1 MGWQGEKC
9 YLEMQES
16 LNSSRC
22 YFCYTC
28 CPRDNLKPMLWQVLA
43 GLFFNNFLDVKK
55 LSKGIHHLKCA
66 VIYMEFFRPFCLV
79 IGCWFIRSLSP
90 LGIHHFHLVWGLK
103 VSLTHAHRLGTSL
116 WLLFVTCCFC
126 LSFAPYPA
134 IYPWKR
140 FISPIWL
147 TQNTVQTSPLVHK
160 GALGSHNLTDV
171 LVSP

>member
-116 WLLFVTCCFC
+116 WLIC
-126 LSFAPYPA
+126 
-134 IYPWKR
+134 
-140 FISPIWL
+140 
-147 TQNTVQTSPLVHK
+147 
-160 GALGSHNLTDV
+160 DV
-171 LVSP
+171 LLLPVLCRLPSHLSLEEVYFSNLVDPKYCSDFSIKVVWAATIWQMSLFLPKL